1 MNTSSDYDKAIKDPT
16 LVYRT
21 PGDVLADPGL
31 NDEQRLQILKRW
43 EQDQRE
49 LQVAQEEG
57 MSGGE
62 ENILKEIL
70 DAMETLDVHSDTRD
84 APTKQGGPID

>member
-1 MNTSSDYDKAIKDPT
+1 MTTPSDFDKAIKDPT
-16 LVYRT
+16 LVYHT
-21 PGDVLADPGL
+21 PQDVLADL
-31 NDEQRLQILKRW
+31 RLSDEQRLQILKRW

-70 DAMETLDVHSDTRD
+70 DAMETLDGHPDTRE

>member
-1 MNTSSDYDKAIKDPT
+1 MNTSADFDKALKDPT
-16 LVYRT
+16 LVYQT
-21 PGDVLADPGL
+21 PGDVLTDTRL
-31 NDEQRLQILKRW
+31 SDEQRLQILKRW

-62 ENILKEIL
+62 DNILKEIL
-70 DAMETLDVHSDTRD
+70 DAMETLDVHPDTRE
-84 APTKQGGPID
+84 APTKHGGSID